1 MNSKGGIMARTKGKV
16 VIIVTKA
23 RTGEKTAY
31 KSIPKAAIA
40 LKLDVPAIRY
50 QIKTN
55 GIFKTRSVKIEM
67 IKYHD
72 ND

>member
-1 MNSKGGIMARTKGKV
+1 MARTKGKV
-16 VIIVTKA
+16 VIIATKV

-50 QIKTN
+50 QIKAN
-55 GIFKTRSVKIEM
+55 GMFETKSVKIEM
-67 IKYHD
+67 IQYHGT
-72 ND
+72 N